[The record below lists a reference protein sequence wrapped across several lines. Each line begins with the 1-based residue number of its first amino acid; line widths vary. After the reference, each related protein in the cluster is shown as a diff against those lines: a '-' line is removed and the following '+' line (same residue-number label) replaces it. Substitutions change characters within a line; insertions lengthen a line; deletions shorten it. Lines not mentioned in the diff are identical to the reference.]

1 MALNFN
7 IKEENMENNSTYV
20 AVLKSTLIRKYN
32 VLLELEKIMER
43 FDKILSLDDIDTDSM
58 DKILDERQTAIK
70 QIEDLDAG
78 FESIYS
84 KVEVEIKNNRVM
96 YEKEIKQMQ
105 EYIPKITELGVTI
118 SAMETRCKAKFEIFF
133 SKKRTQVKNFK
144 LSSRTVANYYKNSY
158 GGGVGV
164 SMLDSKK

>member
-1 MALNFN
+1 
-7 IKEENMENNSTYV
+7 MENNSTYV

-32 VLLELEKIMER
+32 VLYELQEIMER
-43 FDKILSLDDIDTDSM
+43 FDKILSLDDIDANSM
-58 DKILDERQTAIK
+58 DKILEERQTAIR

-84 KVEVEIKNNRVM
+84 KVEKEIKNNRGL
-96 YEKEIKQMQ
+96 YEKDIKEMQ

-158 GGGVGV
+158 GGAGA